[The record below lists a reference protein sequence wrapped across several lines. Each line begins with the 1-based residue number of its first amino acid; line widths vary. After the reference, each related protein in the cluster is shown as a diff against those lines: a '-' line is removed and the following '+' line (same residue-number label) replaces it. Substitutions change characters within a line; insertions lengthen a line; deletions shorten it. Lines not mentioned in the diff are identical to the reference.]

1 MKKLLGLLTVAVCA
15 LILSTSCNGSKV
27 GDNDKV
33 TLTVEA
39 ELGELSDY
47 LSITDKE
54 VTVTLSDEKKKK
66 DDEEKE
72 FKVVAASLAIA
83 VQKCGF

>member
-1 MKKLLGLLTVAVCA
+1 MKKLLGLLTVAVCS

-39 ELGELSDY
+39 ELG
-47 LSITDKE
+47 
-54 VTVTLSDEKKKK
+54 
-66 DDEEKE
+66 
-72 FKVVAASLAIA
+72 
-83 VQKCGF
+83 GFQIICQLQIRK